1 MRKIS
6 AMRVPEAVAA
16 QPVAPTSPIRLHAP
30 TAQPASTYR
39 NRLLRALPPD
49 DVRRLDG
56 ALELVRLTSGQE
68 LSGPGVPSG
77 HIYFPV
83 DAIVSL
89 VCLTADGGCTEVAS
103 VGSDGL
109 VGVNL
114 FVGGSA
120 GSTQAVVQVAGLAYR
135 VKALLLKDLF
145 NQSAGTRQV
154 LLRYMQALLLQSAQM
169 TVCNRHH
176 TVEQQLCRWLLL
188 ALDRS
193 ETQQLNLTQEMIAN
207 ALGVRRAGVTEAA
220 SKLRKAGML
229 RCQRG
234 RIIVLDRARLED
246 HACECYDVIS
256 TELDQASGSHG
267 HVHMHHAERAEF
279 RIPRPAAT
287 AVHEGVEALL
297 PAATTSRVVVKQL
310 SAQEMRPAANGLR
323 YLDGHAR

>member
-1 MRKIS
+1 MRKMN
-6 AMRVPEAVAA
+6 AMRVEEITAR
-16 QPVAPTSPIRLHAP
+16 PVASNTTTTIRLHTPSPQSAF
-30 TAQPASTYR
+30 AYR
-39 NRLLRALPPD
+39 NRLLQALPPD
-49 DVRRLDG
+49 DVRRFG
-56 ALELVRLTSGQE
+56 SALELIRLSSGQE
-68 LSGPGVPSG
+68 LSVAGVPASYV
-77 HIYFPV
+77 YFPV

-103 VGSDGL
+103 VGNEG
-109 VGVNL
+109 VIGVNL

-120 GSTQAVVQVAGLAYR
+120 GSTQAVVQCAGLAYR
-135 VKALLLKDLF
+135 IKAQLLRDQF
-145 NQSAGTRQV
+145 NQSAATRQV

-193 ETQQLNLTQEMIAN
+193 SSSQLNLTQETIAN

-234 RIIVLDRARLED
+234 RIVILDRARLEE

-256 TELDQASGSHG
+256 NELDAACGCSGHAQPS
-267 HVHMHHAERAEF
+267 HAERVDF
-279 RIPRPAAT
+279 RIRPQARD
-287 AVHEGVEALL
+287 GIEALL
-297 PAATTSRVVVKQL
+297 PAAATSRVVVKQL
-310 SAQEMRPAANGLR
+310 SAQEMRPAANALHYVNGF
-323 YLDGHAR
+323 AR